1 MPMNTSVNRL
11 IQPESWYAV
20 LDFQF
25 KYFLP
30 ASVLLVV
37 WCGTHLLV
45 RGAECIWTSLWLL
58 LQAVCCSDYIHCCP
72 NGYKCVASGGCIR
85 PIHSMSWTAVAV
97 SSMERELSGDV
108 VCPGGKDK
116 CADGQTCCLLD
127 SGTYGCCPYSRVVH
141 DFSSFLSKHMLICS
155 CFDKSC

>member
-1 MPMNTSVNRL
+1 MHPSTRL
-11 IQPESWYAV
+11 RNEWHI
-20 LDFQF
+20 
-25 KYFLP
+25 
-30 ASVLLVV
+30 LVG
-37 WCGTHLLV
+37 CGTNADGTHLLV

-58 LQAVCCSDYIHCCP
+58 LQAVCCSDKIHCCP
-72 NGYKCVASGGCIR
+72 NGYTCDPSGGCIG

-127 SGTYGCCPYSRVVH
+127 SGLYGCCPYSRVLH
-141 DFSSFLSKHMLICS
+141 DFSFFLSKHILICW